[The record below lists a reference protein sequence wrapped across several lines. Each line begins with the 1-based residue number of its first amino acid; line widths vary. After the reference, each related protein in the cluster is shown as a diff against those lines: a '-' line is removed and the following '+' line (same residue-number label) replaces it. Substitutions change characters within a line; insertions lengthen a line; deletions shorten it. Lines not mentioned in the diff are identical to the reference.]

1 MSIFDEK
8 YSALYETIYAEKSY
22 HGEVECIKQLLSDH
36 SSEVQTILNFGCG
49 TGKHDILLSELGFRI
64 TGIDRSHEMLKVARK
79 KKSSGNPTFL
89 HVDESDRIAN
99 ESMDASLC
107 LFDVFS
113 YFNEDSEIS
122 NFFEFINEKA
132 KPSSP
137 LIFDFWYLPA
147 VIRLKPET
155 RKKTF
160 QMGSTLITR
169 VCEPSMEV
177 STSCIEA
184 THQFFVENE
193 KGIETFSETH
203 RMRCFT
209 KNEIRRILHDNGFEL
224 KTLGTWDDPVKE
236 PDLNDWSVLAVATR
250 ID

>member
-1 MSIFDEK
+1 MSIFNER
-8 YSALYETIYAEKSY
+8 YSALYELIYAEKSY
-22 HGEVECIKQLLSDH
+22 HAEVECIKQLLSDH
-36 SSEVQTILNFGCG
+36 SSKAQTILNFGCG
-49 TGKHDILLSELGFRI
+49 TGKHDILLAALGFRI
-64 TGIDRSHEMLKVARK
+64 TGVDRSKEMLKLAK
-79 KKSSGNPTFL
+79 NKETSGNPNFL
-89 HVDESDRIAN
+89 HVDESDLIAN
-99 ESMDASLC
+99 DSMDVSLC

-122 NFFEFINEKA
+122 NFFQFINEKT
-132 KPSSP
+132 KPLSP

-147 VIRLKPET
+147 VINLKPET

-160 QMGSTLITR
+160 SMGNTHVTR

-184 THQFFVENE
+184 THQFFLEDE

-209 KNEIRRILHDNGFEL
+209 KNEIRRVLHDNGFEL
-224 KTLGTWDDPVKE
+224 KSLGTWGNPLKE
-236 PDLNDWSVLAVATR
+236 PDLNDWSVLAVASR